1 MILSCRVRWNKRDI
15 LLSLFRTIDKVWYF
29 TDYSNLA
36 KIMRHLCFTPLVFSF
51 LTFALSQVDGICN
64 AQPLSARNPQA
75 AIYNANNY
83 DLPHAHPRET
93 PIERYRRSFC
103 QGAEIRGGYLLDLGD
118 AEGGMNQA
126 FEEVRADFGIPLG
139 SMDNLIGL
147 RPYFR
152 ADQLQGLDSVDVPG
166 VLYNTGLNILHQ
178 RKWNPLLSSTVV
190 VTPSIRSDF
199 TTSDDAFRVFGLALM
214 NWKCRRD
221 LTVSLGAV
229 YFDRADFNLL
239 PAFGFVW
246 TPTPEWKIDATMPRP
261 RLSHRL
267 WKAGGEAEGWA
278 YLGGSIGGNTWAV
291 TRASGE
297 TDELTI
303 RDFRLMGGYEVLE
316 KGNRGHF
323 VEAGLA
329 LGRTLEYEQTDIEL
343 ELDAGFYLDA
353 GIKF

>member
-1 MILSCRVRWNKRDI
+1 MV
-15 LLSLFRTIDKVWYF
+15 
-29 TDYSNLA
+29 NL
-36 KIMRHLCFTPLVFSF
+36 MQHLCFTRLVIAF
-51 LTFALSQVDGICN
+51 LTIALVIGCQECSGQG
-64 AQPLSARNPQA
+64 LSARNPKA
-75 AIYNANNY
+75 VIYDTNVRAVPN
-83 DLPHAHPRET
+83 DDSRET
-93 PIERYRRSFC
+93 PVERYRKSFC
-103 QGAEIRGGYLLDLGD
+103 QGIEVRGGYLFDLGD
-118 AEGGMNQA
+118 KEGGMNQA

-152 ADQLQGLDSVDVPG
+152 ADQLQGLASLDLPKAV
-166 VLYNTGLNILHQ
+166 YNTGLNILHQ
-178 RKWNPLLSSTVV
+178 CKWNPVFSSTVV

-199 TTSDDAFRVFGLALM
+199 TTSDQAFRVFGLALM
-214 NWKCRRD
+214 NWKCRSD

-239 PAFGFVW
+239 PAFGLVW

-261 RLSHRL
+261 RVFHRL
-267 WKAGGEAEGWA
+267 WKQGGEAEGWA

-291 TRASGE
+291 TRDSGL

-303 RDFRLMGGYEVLE
+303 RDFRVLGGYEVLE

-323 VEAGLA
+323 FEAGIA
-329 LGRTLEYEQTDIEL
+329 LGRRVEYERAESEL
-343 ELDAGFYLDA
+343 DLDAGIYLDA

>member
-1 MILSCRVRWNKRDI
+1 MH
-15 LLSLFRTIDKVWYF
+15 
-29 TDYSNLA
+29 
-36 KIMRHLCFTPLVFSF
+36 HLCFTRTASVL
-51 LTFALSQVDGICN
+51 LALALISTCAKCSGQT
-64 AQPLSARNPQA
+64 LSARNPQA
-75 AIYNANNY
+75 LIYENAVC
-83 DLPHAHPRET
+83 DITQPDPCET
-93 PIERYRRSFC
+93 PIERYRKSFC
-103 QGAEIRGGYLLDLGD
+103 QGAELRGGYLFDLGD

-152 ADQLQGLDSVDVPG
+152 ADQLQSLNSLDVPTA
-166 VLYNTGLNILHQ
+166 LYNTGLNILHQ
-178 RKWNPLLSSTVV
+178 RKWNPVFSSTVV

-199 TTSDDAFRVFGLALM
+199 TTSSNAFRVFGLALM
-214 NWKCRRD
+214 NWKCRSD
-221 LTVSLGAV
+221 LTLSLGAV

-239 PAFGFVW
+239 PAFGVVW

-261 RLSHRL
+261 RIFHRL
-267 WKAGGEAEGWA
+267 WKQGGEAEGWA
-278 YLGGSIGGNTWAV
+278 YLGASIGGNTWAV
-291 TRASGE
+291 TRDSGL

-303 RDFRLMGGYEVLE
+303 RDFRFMGGYEVIE

-329 LGRTLEYEQTDIEL
+329 FGRTVEYERQDIEL
-343 ELDAGFYLDA
+343 DLDAGLYLDA

>member
-1 MILSCRVRWNKRDI
+1 MH
-15 LLSLFRTIDKVWYF
+15 
-29 TDYSNLA
+29 
-36 KIMRHLCFTPLVFSF
+36 HLCFTRTASVL
-51 LTFALSQVDGICN
+51 LALALISTCAKCSGQT
-64 AQPLSARNPQA
+64 LSARNPQA
-75 AIYNANNY
+75 LIYENAVC
-83 DLPHAHPRET
+83 DITQPDPCET
-93 PIERYRRSFC
+93 PIERYRKSFC
-103 QGAEIRGGYLLDLGD
+103 QGAELRGGYLFDLGD

-152 ADQLQGLDSVDVPG
+152 ADQLQSLNSLDVPTA
-166 VLYNTGLNILHQ
+166 LYNTGLNILHQ
-178 RKWNPLLSSTVV
+178 RKWNPVFSSTVV

-199 TTSDDAFRVFGLALM
+199 TTSSNAFRVFGLALM
-214 NWKCRRD
+214 NWKCRSD
-221 LTVSLGAV
+221 LTLSLGAV

-239 PAFGFVW
+239 PAFGVVW

-261 RLSHRL
+261 RIFHRL
-267 WKAGGEAEGWA
+267 WKQGGEAEGWA

-291 TRASGE
+291 TRESGL

-303 RDFRLMGGYEVLE
+303 RDFRFMGGYEVIE

-329 LGRTLEYEQTDIEL
+329 FGRTVEYERQDIEL
-343 ELDAGFYLDA
+343 DLDAGLYLDA

>member
-1 MILSCRVRWNKRDI
+1 MQHSCFTRLAQAFLTAI
-15 LLSLFRTIDKVWYF
+15 LLASGNHC
-29 TDYSNLA
+29 S
-36 KIMRHLCFTPLVFSF
+36 
-51 LTFALSQVDGICN
+51 
-64 AQPLSARNPQA
+64 AQTLSARNPQSG
-75 AIYNANNY
+75 IYNNQVCDVPY
-83 DLPHAHPRET
+83 VDPRET
-93 PIERYRRSFC
+93 PIERYRKSFY
-103 QGAEIRGGYLLDLGD
+103 QGAEIRGGYLFDLGNK
-118 AEGGMNQA
+118 EGGMNQA

-152 ADQLQGLDSVDVPG
+152 SDQQHGVESLDLPS

-178 RKWNPLLSSTVV
+178 RKWNAIFSSTVV

-199 TTSDDAFRVFGLALM
+199 TTSDHAFRVFGLALM
-214 NWKCRRD
+214 NWKCRSD

-239 PAFGFVW
+239 PAFGLVW

-261 RLSHRL
+261 RIFHRL
-267 WKAGGEAEGWA
+267 WKRGGEAEGWA

-291 TRASGE
+291 TRESGL

-303 RDFRLMGGYEVLE
+303 RDFRFMGGYEVLE

-323 VEAGLA
+323 LEAGLA
-329 LGRTLEYEQTDIEL
+329 FGRTVEYERTDSEVD
-343 ELDAGFYLDA
+343 LDAGLYFDA

>member
-1 MILSCRVRWNKRDI
+1 MAN
-15 LLSLFRTIDKVWYF
+15 
-29 TDYSNLA
+29 
-36 KIMRHLCFTPLVFSF
+36 IMQYLCFTRLVFSL
-51 LTFALSQVDGICN
+51 LTLALFTTISECRGQS
-64 AQPLSARNPQA
+64 LSARNPQA
-75 AIYNANNY
+75 VIYDNPICDVPY
-83 DLPHAHPRET
+83 VDPRET
-93 PIERYRRSFC
+93 PIERYRKSFC
-103 QGAEIRGGYLLDLGD
+103 QGVEVRGGYLFDLGN

-152 ADQLQGLDSVDVPG
+152 ADQLQGLDTLDLPKA
-166 VLYNTGLNILHQ
+166 LYNTGLNILHQ
-178 RKWNPLLSSTVV
+178 RKWNPVFSSTVV

-199 TTSDDAFRVFGLALM
+199 TTSDHAFRVFGLALM
-214 NWKCRRD
+214 NWKCRSD

-239 PAFGFVW
+239 PAFGVVW

-261 RLSHRL
+261 RIFHRL
-267 WKAGGEAEGWA
+267 WKQGGEAEGWA

-291 TRASGE
+291 TRDSGA

-303 RDFRLMGGYEVLE
+303 RDFRFMGGYEVLE

-329 LGRTLEYEQTDIEL
+329 FGRTVEYERADSEQD
-343 ELDAGFYLDA
+343 LDAGFYLDA

>member
-1 MILSCRVRWNKRDI
+1 MQ
-15 LLSLFRTIDKVWYF
+15 
-29 TDYSNLA
+29 
-36 KIMRHLCFTPLVFSF
+36 HLCFTRLAFTL
-51 LTFALSQVDGICN
+51 LTLSVT
-64 AQPLSARNPQA
+64 LSYVQCSGQTLGARNPQSLIYDA
-75 AIYNANNY
+75 AARDIPLQ
-83 DLPHAHPRET
+83 DPRET

-103 QGAEIRGGYLLDLGD
+103 QGVEVRGGYLLDLGD
-118 AEGGMNQA
+118 TEGGMNQA

-152 ADQLQGLDSVDVPG
+152 ADQLQGLNSLDLPSA
-166 VLYNTGLNILHQ
+166 LYNTGLNILHQ
-178 RKWNPLLSSTVV
+178 RKWNPKFSSTVV

-199 TTSDDAFRVFGLALM
+199 TTSDQAFRVFGLALM
-214 NWKCRRD
+214 NWKCRSD

-239 PAFGFVW
+239 PAFGIVW

-261 RLSHRL
+261 RIFHRL
-267 WKAGGEAEGWA
+267 WKQGGEAEGWA

-291 TRASGE
+291 TRDSGM

-303 RDFRLMGGYEVLE
+303 RDFRIMGGYEVLE

-323 VEAGLA
+323 VEAGIA
-329 LGRTLEYEQTDIEL
+329 FGRTVQYERAASEL
-343 ELDAGFYLDA
+343 DLDAGLYLDA

>member
-1 MILSCRVRWNKRDI
+1 MAN
-15 LLSLFRTIDKVWYF
+15 
-29 TDYSNLA
+29 
-36 KIMRHLCFTPLVFSF
+36 IMHHLCFTRTASVL
-51 LTFALSQVDGICN
+51 LALALISTCAKCGGQT
-64 AQPLSARNPQA
+64 LSARNHQA
-75 AIYNANNY
+75 LIYENAVC
-83 DLPHAHPRET
+83 DITQPDPCET
-93 PIERYRRSFC
+93 PIERYRKSFC
-103 QGAEIRGGYLLDLGD
+103 QGAELRGGYLFDLGD

-152 ADQLQGLDSVDVPG
+152 ADQLQSLNSLDVPTA
-166 VLYNTGLNILHQ
+166 LYNTGLNILHQ
-178 RKWNPLLSSTVV
+178 RKWNPVFSSTVV

-199 TTSDDAFRVFGLALM
+199 TTSSNAFRVFGLALM
-214 NWKCRRD
+214 NWKCRSD
-221 LTVSLGAV
+221 LTLSLGAV

-239 PAFGFVW
+239 PAFGVVW

-261 RLSHRL
+261 RIFHRL
-267 WKAGGEAEGWA
+267 WKQGGEAEGWA

-291 TRASGE
+291 TRESGL

-303 RDFRLMGGYEVLE
+303 RDFRLMGGYEVIE

-329 LGRTLEYEQTDIEL
+329 FGRTVEYERQDIEL
-343 ELDAGFYLDA
+343 DLDAGLYLDA

>member
-1 MILSCRVRWNKRDI
+1 MN
-15 LLSLFRTIDKVWYF
+15 
-29 TDYSNLA
+29 
-36 KIMRHLCFTPLVFSF
+36 HLCFTRTASVL
-51 LTFALSQVDGICN
+51 LALALISTCAKCN
-64 AQPLSARNPQA
+64 GQTLSGRNPQA
-75 AIYNANNY
+75 LIYENAVC
-83 DLPHAHPRET
+83 DLAQPDPCET
-93 PIERYRRSFC
+93 PIERYRKSFC
-103 QGAEIRGGYLLDLGD
+103 QGAELRGGYLFDLGD

-152 ADQLQGLDSVDVPG
+152 ADQLQSLNSLDVPTA
-166 VLYNTGLNILHQ
+166 LYNTGLNILHQ
-178 RKWNPLLSSTVV
+178 RKWNPVFSSTVV

-199 TTSDDAFRVFGLALM
+199 TTSSNAFRVFGLALM
-214 NWKCRRD
+214 NWKCRSD
-221 LTVSLGAV
+221 LTLSLGAV

-239 PAFGFVW
+239 PAFGVVW

-261 RLSHRL
+261 RIFHRL
-267 WKAGGEAEGWA
+267 WKQGGEAEGWA
-278 YLGGSIGGNTWAV
+278 YLGASIGGNTWAV
-291 TRASGE
+291 TRDSGL

-303 RDFRLMGGYEVLE
+303 RDFRFMGGYEVVE

-329 LGRTLEYEQTDIEL
+329 FGRTVEYERQDIEL
-343 ELDAGFYLDA
+343 DLDAGLYLDA

>member
-1 MILSCRVRWNKRDI
+1 MH
-15 LLSLFRTIDKVWYF
+15 
-29 TDYSNLA
+29 
-36 KIMRHLCFTPLVFSF
+36 HLCFTRTASVL
-51 LTFALSQVDGICN
+51 LALALISTCATCSGQT
-64 AQPLSARNPQA
+64 LSARNPQA
-75 AIYNANNY
+75 LIYENAVC
-83 DLPHAHPRET
+83 DITQPDPCET
-93 PIERYRRSFC
+93 PIERYRKSFC
-103 QGAEIRGGYLLDLGD
+103 QGAELRGGYLFDLGD

-152 ADQLQGLDSVDVPG
+152 ADQLQSLNSLDVPTA
-166 VLYNTGLNILHQ
+166 LYNTGLNILHQ
-178 RKWNPLLSSTVV
+178 RKWNPVFSSTVV

-199 TTSDDAFRVFGLALM
+199 TTSSNAFRVFGLALM
-214 NWKCRRD
+214 NWKCRSD
-221 LTVSLGAV
+221 LTLSLGAV

-239 PAFGFVW
+239 PAFGVVW

-261 RLSHRL
+261 RIFHRL
-267 WKAGGEAEGWA
+267 WKQGGEAEGWA
-278 YLGGSIGGNTWAV
+278 YLGASIGGNTWAV
-291 TRASGE
+291 TRESGL

-303 RDFRLMGGYEVLE
+303 RDFRFMGGYEVIE

-329 LGRTLEYEQTDIEL
+329 FGRTVEYERQDIEL
-343 ELDAGFYLDA
+343 DLDAGLYLDA

>member
-1 MILSCRVRWNKRDI
+1 MH
-15 LLSLFRTIDKVWYF
+15 
-29 TDYSNLA
+29 
-36 KIMRHLCFTPLVFSF
+36 HLCFTRTASVL
-51 LTFALSQVDGICN
+51 LALALISTCAKCSGQT
-64 AQPLSARNPQA
+64 LSARNPQA
-75 AIYNANNY
+75 LIYENAVC
-83 DLPHAHPRET
+83 DITQPDPCET
-93 PIERYRRSFC
+93 PIERYRKSFC
-103 QGAEIRGGYLLDLGD
+103 QGAELRGGYLFDLGD

-152 ADQLQGLDSVDVPG
+152 ADQLQSLNSLDVPTA
-166 VLYNTGLNILHQ
+166 LYNTGLNILHQ
-178 RKWNPLLSSTVV
+178 RKWNPVFSSTVV

-199 TTSDDAFRVFGLALM
+199 TTSSNAFRVFGLALM
-214 NWKCRRD
+214 NWKCRSD
-221 LTVSLGAV
+221 LTLSLGAV

-239 PAFGFVW
+239 PAFGVVW

-261 RLSHRL
+261 RIFHRL
-267 WKAGGEAEGWA
+267 WKQGGEAEGWA

-291 TRASGE
+291 TRESGL

-303 RDFRLMGGYEVLE
+303 RDFRLMGGYEVIE

-329 LGRTLEYEQTDIEL
+329 FGRTVEYERQDIEL
-343 ELDAGFYLDA
+343 DLDAGLYLDA

>member
-1 MILSCRVRWNKRDI
+1 MH
-15 LLSLFRTIDKVWYF
+15 
-29 TDYSNLA
+29 
-36 KIMRHLCFTPLVFSF
+36 HLCFTRTASVL
-51 LTFALSQVDGICN
+51 LALALISTCAKCSGET
-64 AQPLSARNPQA
+64 LSARNPQA
-75 AIYNANNY
+75 LIYENAVC
-83 DLPHAHPRET
+83 DITQPDPCET
-93 PIERYRRSFC
+93 PIERYRKSFC
-103 QGAEIRGGYLLDLGD
+103 QGAELQGGYLFDLGD

-152 ADQLQGLDSVDVPG
+152 ADQLQSLNSLDVPTA
-166 VLYNTGLNILHQ
+166 LYNTGLNILHQ
-178 RKWNPLLSSTVV
+178 RKWNPVFSSTVV

-199 TTSDDAFRVFGLALM
+199 TTSSNAFRVFGLALM
-214 NWKCRRD
+214 NWKCRSD
-221 LTVSLGAV
+221 LTLSLGAV

-239 PAFGFVW
+239 PAFGVVW

-261 RLSHRL
+261 RIFHRL
-267 WKAGGEAEGWA
+267 WKQGGEAEGWA

-291 TRASGE
+291 TRESGL

-303 RDFRLMGGYEVLE
+303 RDFRLMGGYEVIE

-329 LGRTLEYEQTDIEL
+329 FGRTVEYERQDIEL
-343 ELDAGFYLDA
+343 DLDAGLYLDA

>member
-1 MILSCRVRWNKRDI
+1 MH
-15 LLSLFRTIDKVWYF
+15 
-29 TDYSNLA
+29 
-36 KIMRHLCFTPLVFSF
+36 HLCFTRTASVLLALVLIS
-51 LTFALSQVDGICN
+51 TCAKCSGQT
-64 AQPLSARNPQA
+64 LSARNPQA
-75 AIYNANNY
+75 LIYENAVC
-83 DLPHAHPRET
+83 DITQPDPCET

-103 QGAEIRGGYLLDLGD
+103 QGAELRGGYLFDLGD

-126 FEEVRADFGIPLG
+126 FEEARADFGIPLG

-152 ADQLQGLDSVDVPG
+152 ADQLQSLNSLDVPTA
-166 VLYNTGLNILHQ
+166 LYNTGLNILHQ
-178 RKWNPLLSSTVV
+178 RKWNPVFSSTVV

-199 TTSDDAFRVFGLALM
+199 TTSSNAFRVFGLALM
-214 NWKCRRD
+214 NWKCRSD
-221 LTVSLGAV
+221 LTLSVGAV

-261 RLSHRL
+261 RIFHRL
-267 WKAGGEAEGWA
+267 WKQGGEAEGWA
-278 YLGGSIGGNTWAV
+278 YLGASIGGNTWAV
-291 TRASGE
+291 TRDSGL

-303 RDFRLMGGYEVLE
+303 RDFRFMGGYEVIE

-329 LGRTLEYEQTDIEL
+329 FGRTVEYERQDIEL
-343 ELDAGFYLDA
+343 DLDAGLYLDA

>member
-1 MILSCRVRWNKRDI
+1 MH
-15 LLSLFRTIDKVWYF
+15 
-29 TDYSNLA
+29 
-36 KIMRHLCFTPLVFSF
+36 HLCFTRTASVL
-51 LTFALSQVDGICN
+51 LALALISTCAKCGGQT
-64 AQPLSARNPQA
+64 LSARNHQA
-75 AIYNANNY
+75 LIYENAVC
-83 DLPHAHPRET
+83 DITQPDPCET
-93 PIERYRRSFC
+93 PIERYRKSFC
-103 QGAEIRGGYLLDLGD
+103 QGAELRGGYLFDLGD

-152 ADQLQGLDSVDVPG
+152 ADQLQSLNSLDVPTA
-166 VLYNTGLNILHQ
+166 LYNTGLNILHQ
-178 RKWNPLLSSTVV
+178 RKWNPVFSSTVV

-199 TTSDDAFRVFGLALM
+199 TTSSNAFRVFGLALM
-214 NWKCRRD
+214 NWKCRSD
-221 LTVSLGAV
+221 LTLSLGAV

-239 PAFGFVW
+239 PAFGVVW

-261 RLSHRL
+261 RIFHRL
-267 WKAGGEAEGWA
+267 WKQGGEAEGWA
-278 YLGGSIGGNTWAV
+278 YLGASIGGNTWAV
-291 TRASGE
+291 TRDSGL

-303 RDFRLMGGYEVLE
+303 RDFRLMGGYEVIE

-329 LGRTLEYEQTDIEL
+329 FGRTVEYERQDIEL
-343 ELDAGFYLDA
+343 DLDAGLYLDA